1 MMSKEMLA
9 ELRKLVEDAEM
20 LGCTLLLEQRANL
33 VEYTAKGKV
42 KATYLYDYTDP
53 GCVTQINSQLHQISD
68 RLRKEWEPEFQRVA
82 PALQLLNWTL
92 NCGYTGA
99 EVTDEDGEI
108 AFYPYC
114 GDGVQGLNEDISD
127 YLLDLHADK
136 SEAHDPQNNQGPYTI
151 PAPQI
156 TGYTYSNKE
165 SKAPDKNQAP
175 NGQNPQ
181 KESEETKQ
189 PEEKLDQEVCFCLA
203 IGMHIIDLD
212 QLLTA
217 SKQAHCTGKHGDKC
231 QGCGNQHCQQDPQL
245 IESLW
250 RNLSPEA
257 QQKLMASLSPERQEA
272 IKQCLNRK

>member
-33 VEYTAKGKV
+33 VEYTTKGKV

-53 GCVTQINSQLHQISD
+53 DCVTQISSQLHQISD

-82 PALQLLNWTL
+82 PALQPLNWTMS
-92 NCGYTGA
+92 CGYTGV
-99 EVTDEDGEI
+99 EVTDENGETVY
-108 AFYPYC
+108 YPYD
-114 GDGVQGLNEDISD
+114 GDGVRGLSEDISD
-127 YLLDLHADK
+127 FLLDLHTDEP
-136 SEAHDPQNNQGPYTI
+136 EAHDPQDAQKPHTMS
-151 PAPQI
+151 APE
-156 TGYTYSNKE
+156 TGCTHSNKE
-165 SKAPDKNQAP
+165 QKAPVEKQAP
-175 NGQNPQ
+175 NREAPQ
-181 KESEETKQ
+181 EKSEEAKQ
-189 PEEKLDQEVCFCLA
+189 PEEKLDQEACVCLA

-217 SKQAHCTGKHGDKC
+217 SKQTHCTGKHGNKC

-250 RNLSPEA
+250 QNLSPEA